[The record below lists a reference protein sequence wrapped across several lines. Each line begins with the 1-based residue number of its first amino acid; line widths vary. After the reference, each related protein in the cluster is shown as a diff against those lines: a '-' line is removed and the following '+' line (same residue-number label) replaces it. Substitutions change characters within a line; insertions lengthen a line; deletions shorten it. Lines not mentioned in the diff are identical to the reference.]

1 MIHKKVTLPF
11 LMSVNQMWRKG
22 KNSVYLSENARKVK
36 KIMNDIFE
44 PKDEEDKKY
53 FNSKVLT
60 SFSFKFKSVE
70 NKDVDN
76 YVKLPM
82 DSIKERL
89 IQDDTQVDKII
100 LMKEISHD
108 ENEHIDIRIGDAADS
123 FIATLSAED
132 IFEIYAYVPHI
143 LSRLILTEQD
153 KYNICTKYHFLVEQI
168 KTEYSTI
175 VQLILDKEYG
185 ILPFIHIELTS
196 DDEKRIL
203 KGIDSLEDLEKIAKF
218 ILINVATLENKRT
231 KLRRA
236 ATRNAN

>member
-1 MIHKKVTLPF
+1 
-11 LMSVNQMWRKG
+11 
-22 KNSVYLSENARKVK
+22 
-36 KIMNDIFE
+36 
-44 PKDEEDKKY
+44 
-53 FNSKVLT
+53 
-60 SFSFKFKSVE
+60 
-70 NKDVDN
+70 
-76 YVKLPM
+76 M

-236 ATRNAN
+236 ANRNAN